1 MTLLKRGS
9 IMSKHTISILVE
21 NNSGALSR
29 IAGLFASRGYNI
41 KSLSV
46 SETDDESMSRMTI
59 VSEGD
64 DAIME
69 QINKQLN
76 RLIDVIKVLDFVD
89 GESVERELMLITLAA
104 SNNNRHEV
112 VGVVDIYEGSVV
124 AVSASEITV
133 EVSGRSSE
141 LDDFISMVR
150 PYGIKEIARSGP
162 IALAKARK

>member
-1 MTLLKRGS
+1 
-9 IMSKHTISILVE
+9 MSKHTISILVE

-46 SETDDESMSRMTI
+46 SETDDDTMSRMTI

-64 DAIME
+64 DEIME

-76 RLIDVIKVLDFVD
+76 RLIDVIKVLDFVE
-89 GESVERELMLITLAA
+89 GESVERELMLITLA
-104 SNNNRHEV
+104 STNNNRHEV
-112 VGVVDIYEGSVV
+112 VGIADIFDGKVVGVSVG
-124 AVSASEITV
+124 EITI
-133 EVSGRSSE
+133 EVSGRGDQ
-141 LDDFISMVR
+141 LDDFTNMVR

-162 IALAKARK
+162 IALARAKK

>member
-1 MTLLKRGS
+1 
-9 IMSKHTISILVE
+9 MSKHTISILVE

-41 KSLSV
+41 SSLSV
-46 SETDDESMSRMTI
+46 SETDDESISRMTI
-59 VSEGD
+59 VSNGD

-89 GESVERELMLITLAA
+89 GDSVERELMLVTLGA
-104 SNNNRHEV
+104 NNANRHEV
-112 VGVVDIYEGSVV
+112 AGIVDIYEGSIV

-133 EVSGRSSE
+133 EVSGRGTD
-141 LDDFISMVR
+141 LDDFLSMIR
-150 PYGIKEIARSGP
+150 SYGIKEIARSGP
-162 IALAKARK
+162 IALARARK

>member
-1 MTLLKRGS
+1 
-9 IMSKHTISILVE
+9 MSKHTISILVE

>member
-1 MTLLKRGS
+1 
-9 IMSKHTISILVE
+9 MSKHTISILVE

-46 SETDDESMSRMTI
+46 SETDDDTMSRMTI

-76 RLIDVIKVLDFVD
+76 RLIDVIKVLDFVE
-89 GESVERELMLITLAA
+89 GESVERELMLITLA
-104 SNNNRHEV
+104 SNNANRHEI
-112 VGVVDIYEGSVV
+112 VGITDIFDGKVV
-124 AVSASEITV
+124 AVSAGEITI
-133 EVSGRSSE
+133 EVSGRGDQ
-141 LDDFISMVR
+141 LDDFTNMVR
-150 PYGIKEIARSGP
+150 PYGIKEIAQSGP
-162 IALAKARK
+162 IALAKAKK

>member
-1 MTLLKRGS
+1 
-9 IMSKHTISILVE
+9 MSMHTISILVE

-41 KSLSV
+41 SSLSV
-46 SETDDESMSRMTI
+46 SPTDDETMSRMTI
-59 VSEGD
+59 VSDGD

-76 RLIDVIKVLDFVD
+76 RLIDVIKVLDFED
-89 GESVERELMLITLAA
+89 EDSVERELSLVTLAA
-104 SNNNRHEV
+104 NNANRHEV
-112 VGVVDIYEGSVV
+112 VSIVDIFNGKVV
-124 AVSASEITV
+124 ATSTGEITV
-133 EVSGRSSE
+133 EVSGAGSKI
-141 LDDFISMVR
+141 DDFIGMVR

>member
-1 MTLLKRGS
+1 MN
-9 IMSKHTISILVE
+9 KHTISILVE

-46 SETDDESMSRMTI
+46 SETDDETMSRMTI
-59 VSEGD
+59 VSLGD

-76 RLIDVIKVLDFVD
+76 RLIDVIKVLDFVE
-89 GESVERELMLITLAA
+89 GEAVERELMLITLGA
-104 SNNNRHEV
+104 SNSNRHEV
-112 VGVVDIYEGSVV
+112 AGIVDIYKGNIV
-124 AVSASEITV
+124 AVSSGEMTV
-133 EVSGRSSE
+133 EISGRGDE
-141 LDDFISMVR
+141 LDDFMSMVR